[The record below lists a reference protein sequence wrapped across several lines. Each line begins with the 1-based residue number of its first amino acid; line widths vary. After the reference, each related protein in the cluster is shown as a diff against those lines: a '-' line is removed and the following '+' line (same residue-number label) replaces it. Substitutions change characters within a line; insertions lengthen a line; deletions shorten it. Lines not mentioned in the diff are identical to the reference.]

1 MSGDFIKCAKIL
13 SVDDDE
19 AARKLMIAYLAP
31 IGCEVRTASNGTE
44 ALEFI
49 GRESWDLILMDLL
62 MPGLTGFDVLERI
75 RHDYPMAK
83 LPVILVTGKDDDEAH
98 SRGLQLRA
106 NDFIAKP
113 VEQAE
118 LLARVGTILTM
129 RWAQVELED
138 KLNELN
144 DLRKNQDRAV
154 CSVVQDLCNSLTH
167 AQASIALVV
176 ERISMAADQHTAQLR
191 KALSE
196 IDQSIAIATDA
207 MNVSRQ
213 EEEVA

>member
-1 MSGDFIKCAKIL
+1 MSGDYIKCAKIL

-19 AARKLMIAYLAP
+19 ASRKLMKAYLAP
-31 IGCEVRTASNGTE
+31 IGCEVHTASNGAE

-62 MPGLTGFDVLERI
+62 MPGLTGFDVLEQI
-75 RHDYPMAK
+75 RRDYPMAK
-83 LPVILVTGKDDDEAH
+83 LPVVLVTGKDDDEAH

-144 DLRKNQDRAV
+144 GLRTKQDRAV
-154 CSVVQDLCNSLTH
+154 YSLVQDLRNPLAR
-167 AQASIALVV
+167 AQASIALVLK
-176 ERISMAADQHTAQLR
+176 RIPMMADQHAAQLR
-191 KALSE
+191 EALSE